1 MTLIQSAIT
10 DKALVIQ
17 ELPSTAKQKKDRP
30 VDRKVTQWFQKN
42 NLWPELQQMYDFK
55 TIEDITT
62 YYNDCIKSIFN
73 KLFNHSVWKNIL
85 KEVDFCT
92 PDYIS
97 Y

>member
-73 KLFNHSVWKNIL
+73 KFFRITDSSSEL
-85 KEVDFCT
+85 K
-92 PDYIS
+92 Y
-97 Y
+97 